1 LISAPPHSIDLCRKH
16 TAPRLGT
23 SGDRR
28 PLDIAD
34 PTMSRSHLPRFDSGR
49 SETSMSFMLTIPQ
62 RVVLISHGKFAE
74 DGPRPQVLMAYEDL
88 NMALRAMNVLALI
101 AREAGDVVALQF
113 AMWRFAAFDTRALRE
128 AAARQAVQA
137 DVIIVA
143 PGNSGGGLSSSVTS
157 WLDQWTS
164 RRLLRPGAL
173 VAVLDPT
180 TGKHHATS
188 VVGGQLQAVAAL
200 TGMDF
205 FCGALRQ
212 FDPRSIG
219 KAEPPLATD
228 SEPFA
233 DKPGLNSLSLLSH
246 D

>member
-1 LISAPPHSIDLCRKH
+1 MR
-16 TAPRLGT
+16 
-23 SGDRR
+23 
-28 PLDIAD
+28 
-34 PTMSRSHLPRFDSGR
+34 
-49 SETSMSFMLTIPQ
+49 FMLTVPQ
-62 RVVLISHGKFAE
+62 RVVLVSHGNFAE

-113 AMWRFAAFDTRALRE
+113 AMWRFASFDTRALRE

-143 PGNSGGGLSSSVTS
+143 PGNSGSGLSFSVTS
-157 WLDQWTS
+157 WLDQWTG

-173 VAVLDPT
+173 VAVLEPT
-180 TGKHHATS
+180 TEKDHATS
-188 VVGGQLQAVAAL
+188 VVGRQLQAVAAL

-212 FDPRSIG
+212 FDPRSLG
-219 KAEPPLATD
+219 KEKTPRATD
-228 SEPFA
+228 SERFP
-233 DKPGLNSLSLLSH
+233 DKPGLNPLSLLSH

>member
-1 LISAPPHSIDLCRKH
+1 ML
-16 TAPRLGT
+16 
-23 SGDRR
+23 
-28 PLDIAD
+28 
-34 PTMSRSHLPRFDSGR
+34 
-49 SETSMSFMLTIPQ
+49 FMLTTPH
-62 RVVLISHGKFAE
+62 RVVLVSHGNFAE

-113 AMWRFAAFDTRALRE
+113 AMWRFASFDTRALRE

-137 DVIIVA
+137 DLIVVA
-143 PGNSGGGLSSSVTS
+143 PGNSGSLSSSVTS
-157 WLDQWTS
+157 WLDQWTGC
-164 RRLLRPGAL
+164 RLLRPGAL
-173 VAVLDPT
+173 VAVFEPT
-180 TGKHHATS
+180 TGNDHATS
-188 VVGGQLQAVAAL
+188 VVGRQLQAVAAL

-205 FCGALRQ
+205 FCSALRQ

-219 KAEPPLATD
+219 KGERPRAKD
-228 SEPFA
+228 SERFA